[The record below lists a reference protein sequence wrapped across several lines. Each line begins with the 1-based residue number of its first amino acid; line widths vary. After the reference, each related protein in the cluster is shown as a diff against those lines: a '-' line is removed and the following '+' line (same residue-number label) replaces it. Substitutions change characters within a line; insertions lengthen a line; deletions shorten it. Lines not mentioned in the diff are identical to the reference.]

1 MTTKL
6 RALFTAALVTCAS
19 PAFALNIVLSND
31 DGLTSNLAALYLAL
45 KAAGHDVIVSVPCTG
60 QSGRGAAIVMYSST
74 VILSDNDAQID
85 AEGGCHNGA
94 APTGAPAV
102 GRFMKAGYTNGDFYY
117 VHGTPVMATAYGL
130 DVLAQERWSKNPDLV
145 LSGPNE
151 GQNVG
156 LIVNSSGTIGN
167 VQFAAG
173 RGIPSI
179 ALSAGPDTIDNT
191 TLADPDSAIVAG
203 LALKLLEELEA
214 RTKRGQPLLPS
225 GVALNV
231 NFPTGATEG
240 SQFAFSRIGTF
251 QLYELTFRNAPPYGF
266 AFGINDPGTATRW
279 QTDDEAVVNA
289 TKVSVTAMQVSFDHA
304 PIVQHWLKHH
314 LRRLFR

>member
-1 MTTKL
+1 MKL
-6 RALFTAALVTCAS
+6 RAILTAALLAFAS

-31 DGLTSNLAALYLAL
+31 DGLTSNLAALYKAL

-60 QSGRGAAIVMYSST
+60 QSGRGAAIVMYST
-74 VILSDNDAQID
+74 TIIVPDNDKSQIE

-102 GRFMKAGYTNGDFYY
+102 GPFTKAGYANGDFHY
-117 VHGTPVMATAYGL
+117 VHGSPVMATMYGL
-130 DVLAQERWSKNPDLV
+130 DVLAPTRWGKGPDVV

-156 LIVNSSGTIGN
+156 LIVNSSGTVGN

-173 RGIPSI
+173 RGLPSI
-179 ALSAGPDTIDNT
+179 ALSAGTDTVDNV
-191 TLADPDSAIVAG
+191 TLADPDSAIVAE
-203 LALKLLEELEA
+203 LAVRLLNELEA
-214 RTKRGQPLLPS
+214 KIKSGQPLLPN

-231 NFPTGATEG
+231 NFPNAAKSNSE
-240 SQFAFSRIGTF
+240 FAFSRIGTF
-251 QLYELTFRNAPPYGF
+251 QLYNLTFRNTPPYGLGF
-266 AFGINDPGTATRW
+266 SLNDPRTASFW
-279 QTDDEAVVNA
+279 QADDEAVVNA
-289 TKVSVTAMQVSFDHA
+289 TKVSVTAMQVSFDHNL
-304 PIVQHWLKHH
+304 IVQSWLRWH